1 MTKSCALPI
10 AAFLLLLG
18 GNARAEE
25 PAVPSGTT
33 GVQAPASSGSTEIG
47 GEGTFAT
54 AEALPEEEEEEE
66 STDATELSLSAGGLL
81 STGNARAVAAT
92 GAINFRLRR
101 DRHQFTSVFA
111 GNYGSAALPDEDY
124 AENVKNFQGRIRYDV
139 FFAERWSAFLM
150 FTARNDYFQG
160 LDLRINIDP
169 GVAFHILTK
178 KTHRLWVEAGY
189 DFQHAIR
196 NRDAVY
202 DDMGNPLTDDSG
214 NEIEKTNTVHAAR
227 LFVGYSNH
235 LSEKVSFDTGLEYL
249 QSVTSGETF
258 RFNWDNALTAQL
270 VKNLAISGT
279 FTLRYENA
287 AIVNKKLDTITAINL
302 VYRFF

>member
-1 MTKSCALPI
+1 MTKSYALPI
-10 AAFLLLLG
+10 AAFVLLLS
-18 GNARAEE
+18 GNARAED
-25 PAVPSGTT
+25 PAVPAGTT
-33 GVQAPASSGSTEIG
+33 GVQAPASSGSTEIDG
-47 GEGTFAT
+47 QGTFAT
-54 AEALPEEEEEEE
+54 AEEIPEGEEEE

-81 STGNARAVAAT
+81 STGNARAVAGT

-101 DRHQFTSVFA
+101 DRHQFSTVFA
-111 GNYGSAALPDEDY
+111 GNYGAAAQGPDDSLEK
-124 AENVKNFQGRIRYDV
+124 NVANLQGKIRYDV
-139 FFAERWSAFLM
+139 FFAKRWSAFLM
-150 FTARNDYFQG
+150 LTGRNDYFQG
-160 LDLRINIDP
+160 LDIRINIDP

-189 DFQHAIR
+189 DFQYAIR
-196 NRDAVY
+196 NRDAIAEAEA
-202 DDMGNPLTDDSG
+202 MGGTL
-214 NEIEKTNTVHAAR
+214 EKTNIVHAAR

-249 QSVTSGETF
+249 QSVTDGKTF

-279 FTLRYENA
+279 FTLRYENNP
-287 AIVNKKLDTITAINL
+287 VVPKKLDTITAVNL

>member
-10 AAFLLLLG
+10 AAFILLLCG
-18 GNARAEE
+18 TARAED

-33 GVQAPASSGSTEIG
+33 GVQAPASSGSTDIG

-54 AEALPEEEEEEE
+54 AEALPEGEEE

-81 STGNARAVAAT
+81 STGNARAVAGT

-111 GNYGSAALPDEDY
+111 GNYGTAALPDEDY
-124 AENVKNFQGRIRYDV
+124 EKNVANLQGRIRYDV

-150 FTARNDYFQG
+150 FTGRNDYFQG

-178 KTHRLWVEAGY
+178 KTHRLWIEAGY

-196 NRDAVY
+196 NRDAITEAEG
-202 DDMGNPLTDDSG
+202 MGDLL
-214 NEIEKTNTVHAAR
+214 EKTNTVHAAR

-249 QSVTSGETF
+249 QSVTDGKTF

-279 FTLRYENA
+279 FTLRYENNP
-287 AIVNKKLDTITAINL
+287 VVPKKLDTITAVNF